1 MEETEKAERGTDII
15 MYISEEEKD
24 FLEDSKVNELLTKYC
39 KFLPIEIISG
49 KKKEWKDGE
58 YKDTT
63 EDNVINDTNP
73 AWTRKPTDLTEEDY
87 EKFYRELYPMAQ
99 DPLFHIHLNVDYPF
113 NLTGI
118 LYFPK
123 IDNKFEIQKNKIQLY
138 SNQVYVT
145 DSVEG
150 IVPEYLTLLHGVI
163 DSPDIPLNVS
173 RSYLQSDRNVKKISS
188 HITKKVAD
196 SLSDIFTNK
205 REDYEKKWDDLKIF
219 IQ

>member
-87 EKFYRELYPMAQ
+87 EKFYHELYPMAQ

-150 IVPEYLTLLHGVI
+150 IVPEYLTV
-163 DSPDIPLNVS
+163 
-173 RSYLQSDRNVKKISS
+173 
-188 HITKKVAD
+188 
-196 SLSDIFTNK
+196 
-205 REDYEKKWDDLKIF
+205 
-219 IQ
+219 